1 MIDEN
6 EYYYESDED
15 DYEDFDDD
23 ETYDA
28 EQYYLSEA
36 KIDNLIHAIRMYGS
50 KHQYEEI
57 EQLILATDED
67 LVFKW
72 IQDLDDGNN
81 QHFYKSKNY

>member
-1 MIDEN
+1 MIDQN

-36 KIDNLIHAIRMYGS
+36 KIDNLIHAIRMCGS
-50 KHQYEEI
+50 KHHYEEI

-72 IQDLDDGNN
+72 IHVRHG
-81 QHFYKSKNY
+81 